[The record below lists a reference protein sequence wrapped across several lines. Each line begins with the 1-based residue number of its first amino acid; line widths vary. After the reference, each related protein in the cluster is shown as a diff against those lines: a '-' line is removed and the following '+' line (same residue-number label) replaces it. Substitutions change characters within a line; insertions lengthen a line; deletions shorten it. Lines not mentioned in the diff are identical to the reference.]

1 MEEKWDKH
9 QKASSSYHSYH
20 SNHSDL
26 ISDPSPFKAKLE
38 NMQEYNRQYKASE
51 VATKEYEV
59 KKSQLVQLQSEYK
72 DIKPATTKLE
82 LDKHTE
88 FKQAVDVEIAK
99 EKQRLQTGKNKV
111 LTEINEMGS
120 VWTNNTKELEAQGFK
135 DLANH
140 TKKARLTGGIVAG
153 AVALASIV
161 GTAVS
166 ISKGNETEK
175 TMQAKLASMRKQEN
189 LATEA

>member
-38 NMQEYNRQYKASE
+38 NMQKYNRQHEAYE

-82 LDKHTE
+82 AEQHPA

-135 DLANH
+135 DLASH